1 MALDRYQI
9 LGAYEYLEA
18 IYNDIVNETNPRKQH
33 FKIED
38 YSSQLFRIE
47 SNMKIIKKFIN
58 STYETEFK
66 DDAVKLYNE
75 CEILYYKIL
84 FFDELWAS
92 TDWIKETLDE
102 YLDKKFLLRDGL
114 SYQIINKFVETLLSG
129 DNPKRYKSEIA
140 KIVAGKMIPKT
151 LSDFFNNVKIRSNNF
166 TSLNESFYN
175 PFDDDLLN
183 DLDDNVIDEP
193 KEITPEED
201 RIIRKIKLYNNKSKV
216 GGVQF
221 KDDRVYASKTFYMDD
236 IIEVAPVR
244 ILDDADLYSSN
255 VRKLTFPIDLSRR
268 IFGIPFGIG
277 SMARSEVET
286 GIHGNIDYEYDP
298 SNKNEIVIY
307 ATRKINKGDELVF
320 VNDNKMELS
329 KTFNSNYSH
338 PDEILSIGAKV
349 KTI

>member
-1 MALDRYQI
+1 MALDYYQI
-9 LGAYEYLEA
+9 LDSYRFLKK
-18 IYNDIVNETNPRKQH
+18 IYNDVNNEN
-33 FKIED
+33 IEN
-38 YSSQLFRIE
+38 YSNQLYRIE
-47 SNMKIIKKFIN
+47 SNLKILKKFIN
-58 STYETEFK
+58 SSGETEFK
-66 DDAVKLYNE
+66 DDSVILYNN
-75 CEILYYKIL
+75 CENLYYKIL
-84 FFDELWAS
+84 FYTELWAS
-92 TDWIKETLDE
+92 ADWIKETLNE
-102 YLDKKFLLRDGL
+102 YKKEKSSMFVEI
-114 SYQIINKFVETLLSG
+114 SYKSVNKFIDALLSG
-129 DNPKRYKSEIA
+129 NNPKKYKTEISR
-140 KIVAGKMIPKT
+140 IISGKMVAKT
-151 LSDFFNNVKIRSNNF
+151 LNDFYNNIKVRTDNF
-166 TSLNESFYN
+166 TYINESFYN

-183 DLDDNVIDEP
+183 DQNDNIIDEP

-201 RIIRKIKLYNNKSKV
+201 KIIRKIKIYNNKSKV

-221 KDDRVYASKTFYMDD
+221 KDDKIYASKTFYMDD

-286 GIHGNIDYEYDP
+286 GIRGNIDYEYDP
-298 SNKNEIVIY
+298 SNKNEIIIY

-338 PDEILSIGAKV
+338 PDEILSISAKV
-349 KTI
+349 KSI

>member
-1 MALDRYQI
+1 MAIDHYEILD
-9 LGAYEYLEA
+9 AYDYLEGL
-18 IYNDIVNETNPRKQH
+18 YNSIDDKN
-33 FKIED
+33 IEY
-38 YSSQLFRIE
+38 YSTKLYRIE
-47 SNMKIIKKFIN
+47 SNMKVLKRFIN
-58 STYETEFK
+58 SSYETSFK
-66 DDAVKLYNE
+66 DDAVILYNN
-75 CEILYYKIL
+75 CENLYYKIL
-84 FFDELWAS
+84 FYTDLWAS
-92 TDWIKETLDE
+92 ADWIKETLNE
-102 YLDKKFLLRDGL
+102 YKKGKSLMPVEI
-114 SYQIINKFVETLLSG
+114 SYKSVNKFIDALLSG
-129 DNPKRYKSEIA
+129 NNPKKYKTEISR
-140 KIVAGKMIPKT
+140 IISGKMVAKT
-151 LSDFFNNVKIRSNNF
+151 LSDFYNNIKVRTDNF
-166 TSLNESFYN
+166 TYINESFYN

-221 KDDRVYASKTFYMDD
+221 KDDKVYASKTFYMDD

-286 GIHGNIDYEYDP
+286 GIRGNIDYEYDP
-298 SNKNEIVIY
+298 SNKNEIIIY

-349 KTI
+349 KSI

>member
-1 MALDRYQI
+1 
-9 LGAYEYLEA
+9 
-18 IYNDIVNETNPRKQH
+18 
-33 FKIED
+33 
-38 YSSQLFRIE
+38 
-47 SNMKIIKKFIN
+47 
-58 STYETEFK
+58 
-66 DDAVKLYNE
+66 
-75 CEILYYKIL
+75 
-84 FFDELWAS
+84 
-92 TDWIKETLDE
+92 
-102 YLDKKFLLRDGL
+102 
-114 SYQIINKFVETLLSG
+114 
-129 DNPKRYKSEIA
+129 
-140 KIVAGKMIPKT
+140 MIPKT